1 MDWFFFDTGAAFP
14 GTETHMAPE
23 VALGDRACSKADVWS
38 SCCML
43 LHMLN
48 GCHPWIRYYSHP
60 LCLQVS
66 LLDHKRR
73 VSCFHA
79 DVEGGIL
86 NWLTLLFAR

>member
-1 MDWFFFDTGAAFP
+1 MEMKMNLLFVDVGAAFP

-23 VALGDRACSKADVWS
+23 VARGDRLCAKADVWS

-60 LCLQVS
+60 LCLQVKKSLS
-66 LLDHKRR
+66 LLENQIF
-73 VSCFHA
+73 S
-79 DVEGGIL
+79 
-86 NWLTLLFAR
+86 